1 MIREATPDDCSGI
14 AKICEYDLGYK
25 CDEALV
31 RKQLSSLDKN
41 RECVFAAICD
51 NNVVGFIHVE
61 KYEVLYFQPMA
72 NILGLAVSS
81 EYRRRGIGRA
91 LLNKAEEWAKSRS
104 ISLMRLNSGS
114 SRKEAHN
121 FYRNAGYNEEKE
133 QIRFLK
139 QI

>member
-1 MIREATPDDCSGI
+1 MIREAAYNDCSGI

-25 CDEALV
+25 CDEAFV
-31 RKQLSSLDKN
+31 KKQLTALDEK
-41 RECVFAAICD
+41 RECVFVAVCD
-51 NNVVGFIHVE
+51 NTVVGFIHVE
-61 KYEVLYFQPMA
+61 KYEVLYYHPMA

-114 SRKEAHN
+114 SRKEAHT

-139 QI
+139 RF